1 MECLLLLQ
9 KFLKEFSNKNQVEL
23 TFEFEEFQEN
33 NLPIDVT
40 EKLHTLN
47 QCLLKIMWIKEASST
62 NKNCSPENKNK
73 NIEFNCKLCRK
84 RFSCDEIKKFHIEV
98 IHEKIVLPPTV
109 HQSPRLESSQIFI
122 FEKKISALISLF
134 YNI

>member
-73 NIEFNCKLCRK
+73 NIELYC
-84 RFSCDEIKKFHIEV
+84 
-98 IHEKIVLPPTV
+98 IVSYVENVLV
-109 HQSPRLESSQIFI
+109 VMR
-122 FEKKISALISLF
+122 
-134 YNI
+134 

>member
-62 NKNCSPENKNK
+62 NKNCSPKNKKK

-122 FEKKISALISLF
+122 FEKKF
-134 YNI
+134 QH

>member
-47 QCLLKIMWIKEASST
+47 QCLLLLS
-62 NKNCSPENKNK
+62 CS
-73 NIEFNCKLCRK
+73 
-84 RFSCDEIKKFHIEV
+84 
-98 IHEKIVLPPTV
+98 
-109 HQSPRLESSQIFI
+109 
-122 FEKKISALISLF
+122 
-134 YNI
+134 

>member
-62 NKNCSPENKNK
+62 NKNYSPKNKKK

-122 FEKKISALISLF
+122 FEKKF
-134 YNI
+134 QH